1 MVLAWDRRQTASTSP
16 LFSDFWAL
24 VDLSPGVTL
33 KRVVLNA
40 FITNRTGD
48 SDSLSYWVGRGIVT
62 AIEVTYGSPPPF
74 PEDPATTFPGERD
87 FIHWGLAPMNLM
99 GQSTFPST
107 TADAGGM
114 IHVDTPVQRV
124 NHEVPAT
131 VWWSWG
137 VQGGAPPGLVTGALS
152 RFASSVLVD
161 APDVPGSPSAVS
173 HQTHQ

>member
-1 MVLAWDRRQTASTSP
+1 MALEWDRRQVAGTSP

-40 FITNRTGD
+40 FITNRSGT
-48 SDSLSYWVGRGIVT
+48 SDDLSYWVGRGIVS

-74 PEDPATTFPGERD
+74 PDDPATTFPGGRD
-87 FIHWGLAPMNLM
+87 FIDWRLAPMGLV
-99 GQSTFPST
+99 GQSTFPTT
-107 TADAGGM
+107 TADSGGL
-114 IHVDTPVQRV
+114 IHVDTPVQRL
-124 NHEVPAT
+124 NNEVPST

-137 VQGGAPPGLVTGALS
+137 VQGGPPPGGIVGALS

-161 APDVPGSPSAVS
+161 GPDFPDSPSAVS
-173 HQTHQ
+173 HITHQ